1 MRILTNAR
9 RLRAVVGMATRI
21 LPLSCLLA
29 LALSAACSSPA
40 PEAPRAPVQKVQGQ
54 WELVEL
60 NGQPVSF
67 EGSRAPSLDL
77 ANDGLVAGLAGVN
90 RFTGQADAQG
100 LREGRFDLGPLA
112 VTKMAGSAELM
123 AFERR
128 YLAVLE
134 SAERAQLRDGKLE
147 LLQGSTVL
155 ARFERQD

>member
-1 MRILTNAR
+1 MHPSTL
-9 RLRAVVGMATRI
+9 L
-21 LPLSCLLA
+21 LPCLLA
-29 LALSAACSSPA
+29 TAALVTACSSPDPQPA
-40 PEAPRAPVQKVQGQ
+40 PAPVQKVQGQ

-60 NGQPVSF
+60 NGQPVSL

-90 RFTGQADAQG
+90 RFTGQTDAQG

-128 YLAVLE
+128 YLIALE
-134 SAERAQLRDGKLE
+134 SADRAQLRDGKLE
-147 LLQGSTVL
+147 LLQGSNVL